1 MFDTIRTSLTA
12 DVADAGNFT
21 VGYPDGRD
29 AGSYAGGTDH
39 EVASHAY
46 GILQASAGEIS
57 VSFGSSNITITN
69 NSGQTLAANTAIT
82 VQLDMIGPDES
93 VVTPVLMADRV
104 KMRGIELVMVNLGAP
119 DVSDSD
125 GAVKSQACTVSGG
138 LATGIDGDLASGG
151 VATFD
156 VPRAVVAAWTTSAK
170 ITVTGTDAYGNTIVE
185 TTASA
190 GTSHTGKKAFK
201 TVTGISSS
209 ADITGLTVGTG
220 KVLGLPSFLEGA
232 GYVVAEIQDG
242 AKAAAGTAVGGDT
255 ATATATTG
263 DVRGTYA
270 PNAAPDGSKVFQVLC
285 ALDDPS
291 NKGLPQY
298 AG

>member
-12 DVADAGNFT
+12 DVADAGTFS

-29 AGSYAGGTDH
+29 AGSYSGGTDH

-82 VQLDMIGPDES
+82 VQLDMIGPDDA
-93 VVTPVLMADRV
+93 VITPVLMADRV
-104 KMRGIELVMVNLGAP
+104 KMRDVELVMVNLGAP
-119 DVSDSD
+119 DTSDPN
-125 GAVKSQACTVSGG
+125 GAVETQACTALGG
-138 LATGIDGDLASGG
+138 LATGINGALASGG

-156 VPRAVVAAWTTSAK
+156 VPRNVVAAWTTSATLT
-170 ITVTGTDAYGNTIVE
+170 ITGTDAYGNVVVE

-190 GTSHTGKKAFK
+190 GTSHAGKKAFK

-209 ADITGLTVGTG
+209 VDITGLTVGTG
-220 KVLGLPSFLEGA
+220 KVLGLPSFLGGA
-232 GYVVAEIQDG
+232 GYVVAEIEDG
-242 AKAAAGTAVGGDT
+242 AKATAGTVVGGVT
-255 ATATATTG
+255 TTPSATTG
-263 DVRGTYA
+263 DVRGTYT
-270 PNAAPDGSKVFQVLC
+270 PNGTPDGSKAFQLLC
-285 ALDDPS
+285 VLDDPS
-291 NKGLPQY
+291 NKGLAQY